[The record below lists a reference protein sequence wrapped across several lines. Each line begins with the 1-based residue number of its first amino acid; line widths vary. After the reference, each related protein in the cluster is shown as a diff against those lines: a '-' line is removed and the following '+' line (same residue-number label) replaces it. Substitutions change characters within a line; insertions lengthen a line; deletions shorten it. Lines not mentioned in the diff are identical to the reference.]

1 MAKDPRIRK
10 IEWAT
15 LEGKRE
21 RNAGCNARLGSH
33 GLTTKVQMA
42 RIETDDGNIGIGRA
56 RITTEQARRF
66 LGQRIGR
73 LIGNNGVIS
82 SDAGLLEYPLW
93 DLAGKL
99 RGLPVYALLNEDLR
113 DVAGFKAPCY
123 DTSLYMDELHIADHD
138 EAAAFIAAEA
148 VSGLD
153 QGHKAFKIKIG
164 RGAMH
169 MPIDEGMHRDIA
181 VIAAVRQ
188 AVGDD
193 SRIMV
198 DVNNGYNVN
207 LTKWLLRETAEF
219 NIYWLEEPFHEDRT
233 LFVHLKEWMNSEGL
247 NVLIA
252 DGEGESSSHLVEW
265 AGDGIVDVIQYDIF
279 GLGFSGWCRIGPEL
293 DAIGARSAPHHWGEP
308 YGNYAAGHLAARI
321 LNFEAVEWDESKIP
335 GLDVS
340 AYSIKDGFV
349 QIPRLPG
356 FGIELEEDLFC
367 EAIAQNGYS
376 VEE

>member
-21 RNAGCNARLGSH
+21 RKAGCNARLGAH
-33 GLTTKVQMA
+33 GLVTKAQMA
-42 RIETDDGNIGIGRA
+42 RIETDDGNTGIGRA
-56 RITTEQARRF
+56 RITEAEAEAF
-66 LGQRIGR
+66 LGLRIGG
-73 LIGNNGVIS
+73 LISENGVNGE
-82 SDAGLLEYPLW
+82 DAVLLEYPLW

-99 RGLPVYALLNEDLR
+99 RGLPVYALLNEELR
-113 DVAGFKAPCY
+113 DADGFESPCY
-123 DTSLYMDELHIADHD
+123 DTSLYMDELHIEDHD
-138 EAAAFIAAEA
+138 EAAALIAAEA

-164 RGAMH
+164 RGALH

-207 LTKWLLRETAEF
+207 LTKWLLRETADL

-233 LFVHLKEWMNSEGL
+233 LFTHLKEWMKSEGL

-252 DGEGESSSHLVEW
+252 DGEGECSSRLVEW

-279 GLGFSGWCRIGPEL
+279 GLGFSEWCRIGPEL

-321 LNFEAVEWDESKIP
+321 RNFEAVEWDESTTP

-356 FGIELEEDLFC
+356 FGIKLEEAIFH
-367 EAIAQNGYS
+367 EAVMQNGFS
-376 VEE
+376 VEG

>member
-1 MAKDPRIRK
+1 MVKDQCIRK
-10 IEWAT
+10 IEWAS
-15 LEGKRE
+15 LEGERE

-33 GLTTKVQMA
+33 GLITKAQLA
-42 RIETDDGNIGIGRA
+42 RIETDDGNSGIGRA
-56 RITTEQARRF
+56 RITNEQARQF
-66 LGQRIGR
+66 LGQRIDG
-73 LIGNNGVIS
+73 LIDKNGVIS
-82 SDAGLLEYPLW
+82 DRAFLLEYPLW

-99 RGLPVYALLNEDLR
+99 RGLPVYALLNQELSD
-113 DVAGFKAPCY
+113 AECFEAPCY

-169 MPIDEGMHRDIA
+169 MSVDEGMHRDIA
-181 VIAAVRQ
+181 VIAAVRR

-207 LTKWLLRETAEF
+207 LTKLLLRETAEF
-219 NIYWLEEPFHEDRT
+219 NIYWIEEPFHEDRT
-233 LFVHLKEWMNSEGL
+233 LFAHLKEWMKSEGL
-247 NVLIA
+247 SVLIA
-252 DGEGESSSHLVEW
+252 DGEGECSSRLVDW
-265 AGDGIVDVIQYDIF
+265 AGDGIVDVVQYDIF
-279 GLGFSGWCRIGPEL
+279 GLGFSEWCRIGPEL

-321 LNFEAVEWDESKIP
+321 RNFEAVEWDESRTR

-340 AYSIKDGFV
+340 AYSIKDGFIR
-349 QIPRLPG
+349 IPRLPG
-356 FGIELEEDLFC
+356 FGIELDEELFC
-367 EAIAQNGYS
+367 KAVALNGFS